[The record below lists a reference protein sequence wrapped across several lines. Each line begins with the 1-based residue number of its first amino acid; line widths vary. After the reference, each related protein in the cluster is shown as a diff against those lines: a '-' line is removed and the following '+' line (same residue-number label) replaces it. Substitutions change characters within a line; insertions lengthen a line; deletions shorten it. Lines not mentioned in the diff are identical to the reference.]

1 MMFYYRPPDLL
12 RRLFPDLVWRMP
24 AEDNAVYLTFDDGP
38 DPEGTPRLLD
48 LLAEHG
54 IKATFFCV
62 GRQVEKFPAIFE
74 RIKKEGHGVGN
85 HTYSHLSGWT
95 TSNKKY
101 FEDIER
107 ADKIIGSRLF
117 RPPYGRIRPSQ
128 IRHLKQKYIIFM
140 WDLMTGDC
148 SPRQTPE
155 KISRRVEK
163 YLRPGSVVVG
173 HDLQTKITKVFQNGI
188 NKFSLREISV

>member
-140 WDLMTGDC
+140 WDLMTGDF